1 MAGRRALLPTRD
13 LRRMAQVAREE
24 CVTFR
29 RKIDPLGN
37 FSFSLSPLTNDPSD
51 KGDDLDDR
59 IAEFGAR

>member
-1 MAGRRALLPTRD
+1 
-13 LRRMAQVAREE
+13 MAQVAREE